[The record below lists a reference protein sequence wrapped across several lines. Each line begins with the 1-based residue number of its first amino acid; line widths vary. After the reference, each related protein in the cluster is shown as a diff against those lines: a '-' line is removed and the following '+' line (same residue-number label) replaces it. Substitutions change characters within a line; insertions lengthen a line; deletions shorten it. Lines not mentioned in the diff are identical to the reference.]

1 MNLCNRL
8 LWKIR
13 LWFFDKKNQS
23 YKMHGTIKHPRL
35 WSFLIDFIS
44 PLVTA
49 IIALAVAAILY
60 VIFAFATIMVVYVL
74 ARVFSLESS
83 QTSNFIALIAA
94 LIPLLTLIITHN
106 RDSDEYDETKVSA
119 KIIIEYLIE
128 LTRGN
133 IKCKIYKEVGEHNG
147 ISGNEHRRKKC
158 SY

>member
-60 VIFAFATIMVVYVL
+60 VIFAFAAIMVVYVL
-74 ARVFSLESS
+74 AMVFSLESS

-94 LIPLLTLIITHN
+94 LIPLITLIITHN
-106 RDSDEYDETKVSA
+106 RDSDEFDEIQVSA
-119 KIIIEYLIE
+119 K
-128 LTRGN
+128 N
-133 IKCKIYKEVGEHNG
+133 HN
-147 ISGNEHRRKKC
+147 
-158 SY
+158 